1 MLICELPSLFLSLA
15 FVVHYCYQIMY
26 LFIAE
31 VVDDAQQICSLIN
44 YVGFLGNDV
53 TAKFVIK

>member
-1 MLICELPSLFLSLA
+1 
-15 FVVHYCYQIMY
+15 MY

>member
-1 MLICELPSLFLSLA
+1 
-15 FVVHYCYQIMY
+15 MY

-53 TAKFVIK
+53 TAKFVINKLRWICVCSGV